1 MSRYNLL
8 FFRFPQT
15 IIDNKNL
22 YMKCFLSM
30 YENLDRRPVEFEKL
44 KRDILSPLLA
54 IKKRF
59 PDLENEGTVDD
70 FKKLIY
76 DNFSFYSTLFRG
88 EEKVLKE
95 LKEKYTLYLYV
106 KKEDAD
112 LLGLNYKGEIREY
125 LKRFSID
132 YLFENIVFF
141 DNDEDIDPVLKRF
154 IDNEGYFYKDALL
167 ISNQDE
173 LKTEIDSLGS
183 DFTSESKI
191 YSYQKLKETI
201 YGK

>member
-59 PDLENEGTVDD
+59 PDLEYEGTVDD
-70 FKKLIY
+70 YKKLIY

-95 LKEKYTLYLYV
+95 PTS
-106 KKEDAD
+106 
-112 LLGLNYKGEIREY
+112 
-125 LKRFSID
+125 LKR
-132 YLFENIVFF
+132 V
-141 DNDEDIDPVLKRF
+141 
-154 IDNEGYFYKDALL
+154 
-167 ISNQDE
+167 
-173 LKTEIDSLGS
+173 
-183 DFTSESKI
+183 
-191 YSYQKLKETI
+191 
-201 YGK
+201 